1 MGGGALYM
9 LHLDKSLLSF
19 TTKFK
24 LIGLPDIIQQD
35 SIRSDPIWP
44 YTV

>member
-24 LIGLPDIIQQD
+24 PIGLPVIIIQV
-35 SIRSDPIWP
+35 SIRSDPILP